1 MPTTAQIFI
10 STTRIALL
18 SLSILTGF
26 LHSQT
31 LAQTPCSLHHQYIL
45 VLDPGHG
52 GRDPGCIGTRGTLEK
67 DIALAVAKKTGELI
81 QQYAPNI
88 QVIYTRTKDQFV
100 ELYRRPQLANKK
112 KADLFVSIHCN
123 SAPDARAHG
132 TETYTMG
139 LHRTEANLRV
149 AMRENE
155 VILKE
160 TNYQEHYG
168 NFDPRSPEAYIMF
181 SLYQHAFLEESIE
194 VARRVEEAFQQIG
207 RKSRGVRQA
216 GFLVLYKTAMPS
228 ILVELGFLT
237 NPQEEAFLRSKEGQQ
252 RMALALY
259 QALCSYFQY
268 RDSLLLARKQSS
280 AQPDTASAHT
290 TTTTA
295 ENLPPGYYVQF
306 LATRT
311 QREPSTLA
319 LNNLPGKVW
328 IIHTNGWYKY
338 LVGPYQRLRQAR
350 TIQRQL
356 HSQGFPDAFV
366 RKY

>member
-1 MPTTAQIFI
+1 MPTLAQILT
-10 STTRIALL
+10 SRTGIALL
-18 SLSILTGF
+18 SLGFLTG
-26 LHSQT
+26 LLRERT
-31 LAQTPCSLHHQYIL
+31 LAQTPCSLHHRYIL

-88 QVIYTRTKDQFV
+88 KVIYTRTRDQFV
-100 ELYRRPQLANKK
+100 ELYRRPQLANQK

-168 NFDPRSPEAYIMF
+168 DFDPRSPEAYIMF

-194 VARRVEEAFQQIG
+194 VARRVEEAFQRIG

-228 ILVELGFLT
+228 ILIELGFLT

-268 RDSLLLARKQSS
+268 RDSLLLARKQTS
-280 AQPDTASAHT
+280 APDTTSSTLT
-290 TTTTA
+290 TTKA
-295 ENLPPGYYVQF
+295 LPPGYYVQF

-311 QREPSTLA
+311 RREPTTLS
-319 LNNLPGKVW
+319 LGNPPGKIW
-328 IIHTNGWYKY
+328 IIHANGWYKY
-338 LVGPYQRLRQAR
+338 LLGPYDQLRQAR

-356 HSQGFPDAFV
+356 HKQGFPDAFV